1 MCSSFNERDLS
12 IKIPTGKRQGSDG
25 GREEVRRERETSMDW
40 NHVQSSR
47 QTGNDL
53 NLFNPMRL
61 TD

>member
-1 MCSSFNERDLS
+1 MCDSFNGRDLS

-25 GREEVRRERETSMDW
+25 GREEVRRGRETSMDW
-40 NHVQSSR
+40 EHMPAR

-53 NLFNPMRL
+53 NLLNPMRL